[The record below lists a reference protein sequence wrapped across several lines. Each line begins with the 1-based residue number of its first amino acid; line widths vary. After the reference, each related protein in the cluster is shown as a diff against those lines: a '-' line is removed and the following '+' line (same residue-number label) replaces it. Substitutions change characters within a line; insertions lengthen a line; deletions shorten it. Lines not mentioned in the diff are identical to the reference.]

1 MIAKRVDDVLVQEMV
16 EYAGVSFLYVSLRGD
31 DHYSMY
37 KNYASLPDVVMVDDM
52 KYGKSCWDS
61 DKGMA
66 YYRSDKVFATVCQE
80 IYDGGVHRGRRV
92 SDEEA
97 QDRYDEAMRYLD
109 NQKN

>member
-1 MIAKRVDDVLVQEMV
+1 MIAKRVNDVLVQEMV

-31 DHYSMY
+31 DNYSMY
-37 KNYASLPDVVMVDDM
+37 KNYASLPDVVMVDNV

-66 YYRSDKVFATVCQE
+66 YYRSDKVFATVYE
-80 IYDGGVHRGRRV
+80 DNGVRRGRRV